1 MKQSKLEKISEVAG
15 AIGNNLYLRSLRD
28 AFILVIPFL
37 VLGGIAIIFNYVIFS
52 PDGFMLNFMDA
63 DTIVKVQALGT
74 RILNGSM
81 NIMSLL
87 VAVLFAYNIAN
98 NKGNNEPF
106 MVGIVALAAVFI
118 MQPLSLTVTD
128 AAGSEVVVSGLTTFA
143 NFSATGLFVAM
154 ITAALS
160 STLFIKLENKGYFK
174 INLEGNIPPA
184 VKRSFN
190 IMSSIIITLFIVGLG
205 TYIITEVSNLEIY
218 ELINKV
224 LQAPL
229 VGVTTSLPGFMLL
242 TFLTNLLFSLGI
254 HPGGIINPILEPPLL
269 VAMQQNVDAYAAGI
283 DIPNIIVL
291 PFRDLYGHIGG
302 TGSTI
307 ALIIAIFVASS
318 RKEHKSFAKVALP
331 TSVFNINEP
340 IIFGFPVVFNP
351 LIMIPFIFAPLLNYI
366 VAYLVTSVG
375 LVSKIVV
382 YVPWSMPPFIN
393 AFIASGGDIRN
404 TILQI
409 ALVAMDVLIWI
420 VFLKLY
426 EKSLDISE
434 EK

>member
-1 MKQSKLEKISEVAG
+1 MKQTKLEKISEIAG

-28 AFILVIPFL
+28 AFILAIPFL
-37 VLGGIAIIFNYVIFS
+37 VLGGVAIIFNYVIFT
-52 PDGFMLNFMDA
+52 PDGWVSNFIEA
-63 DTIVKVQALGT
+63 GTLSQLQELGT

-81 NIMSLL
+81 NILSIL
-87 VAVLFAYNIAN
+87 VAVLFAYNIAT
-98 NKGNNEPF
+98 NKGYKEPF
-106 MVGIVALAAVFI
+106 MVGVLALAALFI
-118 MQPLSLTVTD
+118 MQPLTLATTD
-128 AAGSEVVVSGLTTFA
+128 AAGNEVFVNGMTAYSY
-143 NFSATGLFVAM
+143 FSATGLFVAM

-160 STLFIKLENKGYFK
+160 STLFIKFEEKGYFK

-184 VKRSFN
+184 VKKSFN
-190 IMSSIIITLFIVGLG
+190 VMSSIIITLCIVGIG
-205 TYIITEVSNLEIY
+205 TYLVTAISGYEVY
-218 ELINKV
+218 DLINKV

-229 VGVTTSLPGFMLL
+229 VNVTTSLPGFMVLA
-242 TFLTNLLFSLGI
+242 FSTNALFALGI
-254 HPGGIINPILEPPLL
+254 HPAGIVNPILEPPLL
-269 VAMQQNVDAYAAGI
+269 VAMQQNVDAYAQGL

-307 ALIIAIFVASS
+307 ALLFAIMVGSS
-318 RKEHKSFAKVALP
+318 RKEHKQFAKVAAP
-331 TSVFNINEP
+331 TSFFNINEP

-366 VAYLVTSVG
+366 IAYVVTSIG

-404 TILQI
+404 TILQVL
-409 ALVAMDVLIWI
+409 LVVIDVAIWI
-420 VFLKLY
+420 IFVKLY
-426 EKSLDISE
+426 ERTLE
-434 EK
+434 MEKE